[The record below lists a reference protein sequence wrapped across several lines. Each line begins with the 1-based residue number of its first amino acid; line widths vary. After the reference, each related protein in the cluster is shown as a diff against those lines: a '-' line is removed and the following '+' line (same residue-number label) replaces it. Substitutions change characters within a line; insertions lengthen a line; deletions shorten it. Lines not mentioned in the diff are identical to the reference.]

1 MATIYDVAERAGVSA
16 KTVSRVVNEDKA
28 VKASTRERVLEAMD
42 QLGYRRN
49 MQARQLRMGP
59 GVASIGI
66 LLEDPAGGYQGRFH
80 HALLMACMEA
90 GKFLTVELYLPGQ
103 SLNEVERFLANSEVR
118 SLVLLPPLCD
128 YGPLK
133 TFLKARGIHCVLI
146 SPTTPD
152 SHYPSIAMDDR
163 LAARNVTD
171 YLLALGHT
179 RIAHIAGHPDHAAAL
194 LRRQGYQEAFDAV
207 GLPRPPKAYVA
218 EGMFNFRS
226 GITAAETLLNLP
238 ERPTAIFA
246 SNDEMAAATCAVAH
260 KMGLNIPQDLAVVGF
275 DDAPI
280 SSAVWPAMTTVRQP
294 YVEMARLALQLFGDG
309 NGAVTSSDV
318 QMRHVLPHEIIERET
333 TTRVRAAV
341 ATTRERDGF
350 G

>member
-1 MATIYDVAERAGVSA
+1 MSA
-16 KTVSRVVNEDKA
+16 KTVSRVVNEDGA
-28 VKASTRERVLEAMD
+28 VKASTRDRVLEAMD
-42 QLGYRRN
+42 HVGYPRPL
-49 MQARQLRMGP
+49 QPARPSRVEP
-59 GVASIGI
+59 PNAAIGI
-66 LLEDPAGGYQGRFH
+66 LLEDPEGGYQGRFH

-90 GKFLTVELYLPGQ
+90 GKLLTVELFVPGQ
-103 SLNEVERFLANSEVR
+103 SLDDVENFLLGSSIR

-133 TFLKARGIHCVLI
+133 TLLKAHGIQCVLI

-194 LRRQGYQEAFDAV
+194 LRRQGYQEAFDAL
-207 GLPRPPKAYVA
+207 GLPRPPRDYVV
-218 EGMFNFRS
+218 EGLFNFRS
-226 GITAAETLLNLP
+226 GISAAETLLNLP
-238 ERPTAIFA
+238 DRPTAIFA
-246 SNDEMAAATCAVAH
+246 SNDEMAAATCTVAH
-260 KMGLNIPQDLAVVGF
+260 KMGLNIPQDLTVIGF

-280 SSAVWPAMTTVRQP
+280 SSAIWPPLTTVRQP
-294 YVEMARLALQLFGDG
+294 YIEMARLALQLLGDG
-309 NGAVTSSDV
+309 GGAVKSSDV
-318 QMRHVLPHEIIERET
+318 QMRHLLPHRIIERET
-333 TTRVRAAV
+333 TAPLKAA
-341 ATTRERDGF
+341 G

>member
-1 MATIYDVAERAGVSA
+1 MAELAGVSA

-28 VKASTRERVLEAMD
+28 VKASTRGIVLDAMGR
-42 QLGYRRN
+42 LGFRPN
-49 MQARQLRMGP
+49 AQARQLRLGP
-59 GVASIGI
+59 GSSSIGI

-103 SLNEVERFLANSEVR
+103 SLNEVERFLANSEVK

-133 TFLKARGIHCVLI
+133 TFLKAQGIRCVLI
-146 SPTTPD
+146 SPMTPD
-152 SHYPSIAMDDR
+152 SHYPSIAIDDR
-163 LAARNVTD
+163 VAARNVTD
-171 YLLALGHT
+171 YLLSLGHT
-179 RIAHIAGHPDHAAAL
+179 RIAHITGHPDHAATL
-194 LRRQGYQEAFDAV
+194 LRRQGYQEAFDAI

-226 GITAAETLLNLP
+226 GIAAAETLLNLP

-246 SNDEMAAATCAVAH
+246 SNDEMAAAACAVGH

-280 SSAVWPAMTTVRQP
+280 SSAVWPALTTVRQP
-294 YVEMARLALQLFGDG
+294 YLEMARRALQLFGDA
-309 NGAVTSSDV
+309 NEAVRFNEV
-318 QMRHVLPHEIIERET
+318 QMRHVLQHEIIERET
-333 TTRVRAAV
+333 TLQIETPLAAPREAVR
-341 ATTRERDGF
+341 R
-350 G
+350 